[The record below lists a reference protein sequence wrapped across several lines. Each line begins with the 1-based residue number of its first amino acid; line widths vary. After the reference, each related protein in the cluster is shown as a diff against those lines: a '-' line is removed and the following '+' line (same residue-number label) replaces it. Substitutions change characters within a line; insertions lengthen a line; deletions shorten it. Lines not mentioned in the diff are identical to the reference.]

1 MKILFLGDIVGKPGR
16 QAIKAL
22 LPKLIEKTGADLCLA
37 NAENSAGGAGVSAST
52 VKDLLGCGLAALTSG
67 DHIWDQKDILQIID
81 TEPRLVRPLNYPP
94 NTPGHGS
101 ALLRVG
107 DRFQVGLL
115 NAQGR
120 TFMRPMECPFRA
132 LEAEVAR
139 LRTQTTILLVDFH
152 AEATSEKNAMG
163 WFLDGKVSA
172 VFGTHTHVQTADERI
187 LPQGTA
193 YITDVGMCGPSDSV
207 IGVER
212 EPIIRRFLSG
222 MPERFEPASGPVR
235 VCGILLDITEENGK
249 ARSIQRI
256 QEIYEP

>member
-16 QAIKAL
+16 QAVKTL
-22 LPKLIEKTGADLCLA
+22 LPKLREQLGVDLCLA
-37 NAENSAGGAGVSAST
+37 NGENSAGGAGMTSST
-52 VKDLLGCGLAALTSG
+52 VNELLGCGLAALTSG
-67 DHIWDQKDILQIID
+67 DHIWDQKEIMQIID
-81 TEPRLVRPLNYPP
+81 TEQRLIRPLNYPP
-94 NTPGHGS
+94 KTPGRGS
-101 ALLRVG
+101 MLLRVG

-139 LRTQTTILLVDFH
+139 LRTQTSILLVDFH

-172 VFGTHTHVQTADERI
+172 VFGTHTHVQTSDERI
-187 LPQGTA
+187 LPGGTA
-193 YITDVGMCGPSDSV
+193 YITDVGMCGPRDSV
-207 IGVER
+207 IGCETA
-212 EPIIRRFLSG
+212 PIIRRFLSG

-235 VCGILLDITEENGK
+235 VCGILLDIDETTGK

-256 QEIYEP
+256 QEIYEA